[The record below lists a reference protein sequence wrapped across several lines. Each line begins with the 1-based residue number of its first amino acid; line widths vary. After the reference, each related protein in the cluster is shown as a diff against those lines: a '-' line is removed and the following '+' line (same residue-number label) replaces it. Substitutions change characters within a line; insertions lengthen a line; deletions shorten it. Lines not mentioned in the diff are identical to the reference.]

1 MGIYMS
7 EIKLSLATKSDSE
20 SILNIYAPYVEETA
34 ITFEY
39 VVPTLENFTQRMEKI
54 ISEFPFIICKIDGDT
69 VGFAYAHKQME
80 RSAYQ
85 WNAELSIYV
94 KMGFY
99 QKGIGTALYNALIR
113 ILSAQNIKN
122 LYGCVT
128 IPNEKSEKL
137 HAHFGFKSL
146 GVYHMTGYKFDKWY
160 DVVWF
165 EKYLGEHTVPPKP
178 FIPIGKMDKEYLDYI
193 FSSSEKYIKSA
204 KKS

>member
-1 MGIYMS
+1 MS
-7 EIKLSLATKSDSE
+7 EIKLCLAKVEDCSD
-20 SILNIYAPYVEETA
+20 ILDIYAPYVEETA

-39 VVPTLENFTQRMEKI
+39 SVPSLEEYKDRLTKI
-54 ISEFPFIICKIDGDT
+54 IGKYPFILCKINGET
-69 VGFAYAHKQME
+69 VGFAYANRQKE

-113 ILSAQNIKN
+113 ILTQQNIKN
-122 LYGCVT
+122 IYGCVT

-146 GVYHMTGYKFDKWY
+146 GIYHKTGYKFDRWY

-178 FIPIGKMDKEYLDYI
+178 FIPIDKIDSEFIQHVFDSAAKNIKMLRK
-193 FSSSEKYIKSA
+193 
-204 KKS
+204 

>member
-1 MGIYMS
+1 MS
-7 EIKLSLATKSDSE
+7 DIKFCLATAEDSQD
-20 SILNIYAPYVEETA
+20 ILDIYAPYVQCTE

-39 VVPTLENFTQRMEKI
+39 RVPTLDDYKSRVEHI
-54 ISEFPFIICKIDGDT
+54 INEYPFILCKINGET
-69 VGFAYAHKQME
+69 VGFSYANRQKE

-113 ILSAQNIKN
+113 ILTHQNIKN
-122 LYGCVT
+122 VYGGVT

-146 GVYHMTGYKFDKWY
+146 GIYHKTGYKFDKWY

-178 FIPIGKMDKEYLDYI
+178 FIPINKIDPEFLDHV
-193 FSSSEKYIKSA
+193 FTSSAKYIKII
-204 KKS
+204 KK